1 MDEILGASHPNIAN
15 AIEIFLTG
23 YQQCDDEQG
32 PTLELSGG
40 KPPAAKEVLK
50 RLDDVRSRVRYH
62 G

>member
-1 MDEILGASHPNIAN
+1 M
-15 AIEIFLTG
+15 
-23 YQQCDDEQG
+23 CDDNLG
-32 PTLELSGG
+32 PTEELSGG